1 MPFVLAAGTFG
12 ARCAVKECRA
22 ADIASQQLPLLQR
35 ETHTV

>member
-12 ARCAVKECRA
+12 ARCAVEECRV
-22 ADIASQQLPLLQR
+22 ADLAGQQLPLQQR